1 MRKLIEEYILTAQKL
16 EIRAEELKNEMKI
29 PTTEENF
36 KLLQARREVLLE
48 EIKELR
54 HTADELCEYLP
65 EYKDREPIS
74 KTKAAV

>member
-48 EIKELR
+48 EIKSLGI
-54 HTADELCEYLP
+54 LP
-65 EYKDREPIS
+65 TSFASTSRI
-74 KTKAAV
+74 

>member
-54 HTADELCEYLP
+54 HFGNSGSGS
-65 EYKDREPIS
+65 RGFRR
-74 KTKAAV
+74 